1 MKILLKIKFIG
12 TPFCGFQSQNNGTA
26 IQNVLTEASEKVF
39 GRECL
44 VTGCSRTDSGVH
56 ALGFCCTV
64 EPKYKRGDLWCTIP
78 TEKIHR
84 AYAAYLPDEI
94 SVVGASVMPEGFHPR
109 YSSKGKN
116 YVYRIW
122 DAPAEDPFEK
132 GRSMRC
138 IFPVTPE
145 KEERMKEAAEHFVG
159 RHDFASFMASGSK
172 ITDSVR
178 TVTKAEIY
186 REAGGTL
193 VFSVSADGFLYN
205 MVRIMA
211 GTLID
216 VAAGRLEP
224 GDIPAIIEKKDRA
237 AAGATA
243 PAEGLYLNEVFY
255 DREINWQCN

>member
-12 TPFCGFQSQNNGTA
+12 TPFCGFQSQNNGVA
-26 IQNVLTEASEKVF
+26 VQNVLTEASEKVF
-39 GRECL
+39 GQKCM

-64 EPKYKRGDLWCTIP
+64 EPKFKKEAVWCTIP

-84 AYAAYLPDEI
+84 AYAAYLPEEI
-94 SVVGASVMPEGFHPR
+94 SVVAAAEMPESFHPR

-116 YVYRIW
+116 YIYRIW

-138 IFPVTPE
+138 IFPVTAE
-145 KEERMKEAAEHFVG
+145 KEEKMREAAKHFDG
-159 RHDFASFMASGSK
+159 KHDFASFMASGSK

-178 TVTKAEIY
+178 TVTKTEIY
-186 REAGGTL
+186 REAGGAL

-216 VAAGRLEP
+216 VAAGRLGAEE
-224 GDIPAIIEKKDRA
+224 IPAVIEKKDRTT
-237 AAGATA
+237 AGATA
-243 PAEGLYLNEVFY
+243 PAEGLYLREVFY
-255 DREINWQCN
+255 GEEINWQCK